1 MSCVCLEPSST
12 FRSHVIHRSILQVH
26 NESSII
32 GALGELSTARRCHAL
47 RRDAPSH
54 ESSQVVTFPIFALA
68 LDLPENFFEDKVRM
82 WNPGRPGCML
92 TGVQITRPA
101 VIMRLLHYPPQT
113 GVVDDRVQGIGAHTE

>member
-1 MSCVCLEPSST
+1 MSRVCLEPSST

-54 ESSQVVTFPIFALA
+54 ESSQIVTYKSTYSL
-68 LDLPENFFEDKVRM
+68 LSYDLF
-82 WNPGRPGCML
+82 
-92 TGVQITRPA
+92 
-101 VIMRLLHYPPQT
+101 Y
-113 GVVDDRVQGIGAHTE
+113 IG

>member
-1 MSCVCLEPSST
+1 MSRVCLEPSST

-54 ESSQVVTFPIFALA
+54 ESSQVVTLGAI
-68 LDLPENFFEDKVRM
+68 
-82 WNPGRPGCML
+82 GQ
-92 TGVQITRPA
+92 GV
-101 VIMRLLHYPPQT
+101 LHYELHRYTIKRPLSAAQYNET
-113 GVVDDRVQGIGAHTE
+113 HSLNCRFVYKRL